1 MKSGIRTFSTLAA
14 IVALV
19 VAGLS
24 FWAGQ
29 QISMAGKTADAAREA
44 TFKSYRISQS
54 LKALAAGYELT
65 MNEFYSTVLAYPA
78 YQKKS
83 ASQKAAIELE
93 LAALD
98 ALHEGDTATVAEL
111 TQRFKQM
118 EGFRQE
124 LDGAMTSEEQDWDRA
139 REALFKLN
147 VLSVQ
152 AIQQADFLG
161 RSASERAMSLDIS
174 WQAQQSQS
182 ILLLRTTTALAVL
195 VGVMLVFGIM
205 RAGRT

>member
-1 MKSGIRTFSTLAA
+1 MKLGIRFFSTSATLIAL
-14 IVALV
+14 IVAS
-19 VAGLS
+19 LS
-24 FWAGQ
+24 FWSGQ

-44 TFKSYRISQS
+44 TFKSYRIAQS

-65 MNEFYSTVLAYPA
+65 MNELYSTTLAFPV

-83 ASQKAAIELE
+83 AAQKVAIERE
-93 LAALD
+93 LAALHD
-98 ALHEGDTATVAEL
+98 LHEGDTAAVAEL
-111 TQRFKQM
+111 TQRFREM
-118 EGFRQE
+118 ERFRQE
-124 LDGAMTSEEQDWDRA
+124 LERAMTRDEQDWDRA

-161 RSASERAMSLDIS
+161 ISASERATALDTR

-182 ILLLRTTTALAVL
+182 IRLLNITTVLAVL
-195 VGVMLVFGIM
+195 VGVLLMFGAL
-205 RAGRT
+205 RTGRV

>member
-1 MKSGIRTFSTLAA
+1 MKPGIRSFSTLAA
-14 IVALV
+14 VVALL

-29 QISMAGKTADAAREA
+29 QISMAGKTADAARDA
-44 TFKSYRISQS
+44 TFQSYRIAQS

-65 MNEFYSTVLAYPA
+65 MNEFYSTVLTYPV

-83 ASQKAAIELE
+83 AAQKAAIELE
-93 LAALD
+93 LAALNG
-98 ALHEGDTATVAEL
+98 LPEGNTATVAEL
-111 TQRFKQM
+111 TKRFGEM

-124 LDGAMTSEEQDWDRA
+124 LDSAMTRDDQDWDRA

-152 AIQQADFLG
+152 VIQQADFLG
-161 RSASERAMSLDIS
+161 RSASERATVLDTS

-182 ILLLRTTTALAVL
+182 ILLMRTTTALAVL
-195 VGVMLVFGIM
+195 VGVMLVFGAM
-205 RAGRT
+205 RARHA

>member
-1 MKSGIRTFSTLAA
+1 MKPGILSFSTLAA
-14 IVALV
+14 VVALL

-29 QISMAGKTADAAREA
+29 QISVAGKTADAARET
-44 TFKSYRISQS
+44 TFQSYRIAQS

-65 MNEFYSTVLAYPA
+65 MNEFYSTVLTYPV

-83 ASQKAAIELE
+83 AAQKAAIELE
-93 LAALD
+93 LAALNN
-98 ALHEGDTATVAEL
+98 LHEGDTATVAEIAK
-111 TQRFKQM
+111 RFKEM

-124 LDGAMTSEEQDWDRA
+124 LDGAMTSDVQDWDRA

-152 AIQQADFLG
+152 VIQQADFLG
-161 RSASERAMSLDIS
+161 HSASERATALDTS
-174 WQAQQSQS
+174 WQAQQSRA
-182 ILLLRTTTALAVL
+182 ILLLNVTTALAVL
-195 VGVMLVFGIM
+195 VGVMLVFGAM
-205 RAGRT
+205 RARRA

>member
-1 MKSGIRTFSTLAA
+1 MKLGSRSFTLLVA
-14 IVALV
+14 IIALI

-24 FWAGQ
+24 FWTGQ
-29 QISMAGKTADAAREA
+29 QINAAGKTADAAREA

-65 MNEFYSTVLAYPA
+65 MNEFYSTVLTYPV

-83 ASQKAAIELE
+83 AAQKAAIELE

-98 ALHEGDTATVAEL
+98 DLHEGDTATVAEL

-124 LDGAMTSEEQDWDRA
+124 LDGAMTGDEQDWDRA

-152 AIQQADFLG
+152 VIQQADFLG
-161 RSASERAMSLDIS
+161 RSASERATALDTG

-182 ILLLRTTTALAVL
+182 ILLLNVTTALAVL
-195 VGVMLVFGIM
+195 VGVMLVFGAL
-205 RAGRT
+205 RAGRS

>member
-1 MKSGIRTFSTLAA
+1 MKPGIRFFSTLVA

-29 QISMAGKTADAAREA
+29 QISVAGQTADAAREA
-44 TFKSYRISQS
+44 TFKSYRIAQS

-65 MNEFYSTVLAYPA
+65 MNEFYSTVLAYPV

-83 ASQKAAIELE
+83 AAQKNAIESE

-98 ALHEGDTATVAEL
+98 GLHQGDTAAVAEL
-111 TQRFKQM
+111 TQRFGEM
-118 EGFRQE
+118 ESFRQE
-124 LDGAMTSEEQDWDRA
+124 LEGALTRDEQDWDRA
-139 REALFKLN
+139 REALYKLN

-161 RSASERAMSLDIS
+161 RSASERATSLDS
-174 WQAQQSQS
+174 NWQAQQAQS
-182 ILLLRTTTALAVL
+182 ILLLNVITALAML
-195 VGVMLVFGIM
+195 VAILLVFGAL
-205 RAGRT
+205 RAGRA

>member
-1 MKSGIRTFSTLAA
+1 MKPGILSFSTLAA
-14 IVALV
+14 VVALL

-29 QISMAGKTADAAREA
+29 QISVAGKTADAARET
-44 TFKSYRISQS
+44 TFQSYRIAQS

-65 MNEFYSTVLAYPA
+65 MNEFYSTVLTYPV

-83 ASQKAAIELE
+83 AAQKAAIELE
-93 LAALD
+93 LAALNN
-98 ALHEGDTATVAEL
+98 LHEGDAATVAEIAK
-111 TQRFKQM
+111 RFKEM

-124 LDGAMTSEEQDWDRA
+124 LDGAMTSDVQDWDRA

-152 AIQQADFLG
+152 VIQQADFLG
-161 RSASERAMSLDIS
+161 HSASERATALDAR
-174 WQAQQSQS
+174 WQAQQSQA
-182 ILLLRTTTALAVL
+182 ILLLNVTTALAVL
-195 VGVMLVFGIM
+195 VGVMLVFGAM
-205 RAGRT
+205 RARRA

>member
-1 MKSGIRTFSTLAA
+1 MKLGIRFFSTSATLIAL
-14 IVALV
+14 IVAS
-19 VAGLS
+19 LS
-24 FWAGQ
+24 FCSGQ

-65 MNEFYSTVLAYPA
+65 MNELYSTTLAFPV

-83 ASQKAAIELE
+83 AAQKVAIERE
-93 LAALD
+93 LAALHD
-98 ALHEGDTATVAEL
+98 LHEGDTAAVAEL
-111 TQRFKQM
+111 TQRFREM
-118 EGFRQE
+118 ERFRQE
-124 LDGAMTSEEQDWDRA
+124 LERAMTRDEQDWDRA

-161 RSASERAMSLDIS
+161 ISASERATALDTR

-182 ILLLRTTTALAVL
+182 IRLLNITTALAVL
-195 VGVMLVFGIM
+195 VGVLLMFGAL
-205 RAGRT
+205 RTGRV

>member
-1 MKSGIRTFSTLAA
+1 MKLGSRSFTLLVA
-14 IVALV
+14 IIALI

-24 FWAGQ
+24 FWTGQ
-29 QISMAGKTADAAREA
+29 QINAAGKTADAAREA
-44 TFKSYRISQS
+44 TFKSYRIAQS

-65 MNEFYSTVLAYPA
+65 MNEFYSTVLTYPV

-83 ASQKAAIELE
+83 AAQKAAIELE
-93 LAALD
+93 LAALNN
-98 ALHEGDTATVAEL
+98 LHEGDTATVTEL

-124 LDGAMTSEEQDWDRA
+124 LDGAMTGDEQDWDRA

-161 RSASERAMSLDIS
+161 RSASERAASLDIS

-182 ILLLRTTTALAVL
+182 ILLLNVTTALAVL
-195 VGVMLVFGIM
+195 VGVMLVFGAL
-205 RAGRT
+205 RAGRS

>member
-1 MKSGIRTFSTLAA
+1 MKPGILSFSTLAA
-14 IVALV
+14 VVALL

-29 QISMAGKTADAAREA
+29 QISVAGKTADAAREA
-44 TFKSYRISQS
+44 TFQSYRIAQS

-65 MNEFYSTVLAYPA
+65 MNEFYSTVLTYPV

-83 ASQKAAIELE
+83 AAQKAAIELE
-93 LAALD
+93 LAALNN
-98 ALHEGDTATVAEL
+98 LHEGDTATVAVL
-111 TQRFKQM
+111 SQRFKQM

-124 LDGAMTSEEQDWDRA
+124 LDGAMTSDEKDWDRA

-152 AIQQADFLG
+152 VIQQADFLG
-161 RSASERAMSLDIS
+161 NSASERATALDAR
-174 WQAQQSQS
+174 WQAQQSQA
-182 ILLLRTTTALAVL
+182 ILLLNVTTALAVL
-195 VGVMLVFGIM
+195 VGVMLVFGAM
-205 RAGRT
+205 RARRA

>member
-1 MKSGIRTFSTLAA
+1 MKPGIRSFSTLVAIAA
-14 IVALV
+14 LI

-29 QISMAGKTADAAREA
+29 QIGMAGKTADVAREA
-44 TFKSYRISQS
+44 TFQSYRIAQS

-83 ASQKAAIELE
+83 AAQKAAIELE

-98 ALHEGDTATVAEL
+98 GLHEGDTATVAEL
-111 TQRFKQM
+111 SQRFKEM

-124 LDGAMTSEEQDWDRA
+124 LDGAMTRDEQDWDRA

-161 RSASERAMSLDIS
+161 RSASERATALDTS
-174 WQAQQSQS
+174 RQAQQSQS
-182 ILLLRTTTALAVL
+182 ILLLNVTTALAVL
-195 VGVMLVFGIM
+195 VGVMLVFGSM
-205 RAGRT
+205 RARRG

>member
-1 MKSGIRTFSTLAA
+1 MKLGIRFFSTSATLIAL
-14 IVALV
+14 IVAS
-19 VAGLS
+19 LS
-24 FWAGQ
+24 FWSGQ

-44 TFKSYRISQS
+44 TFKSYRIAQS

-65 MNEFYSTVLAYPA
+65 MNELYSTTLAFPV

-83 ASQKAAIELE
+83 AAQKVAIERE
-93 LAALD
+93 LAALHD
-98 ALHEGDTATVAEL
+98 LHEGDTAAVVEL
-111 TQRFKQM
+111 TQRFREM
-118 EGFRQE
+118 ERFRQE
-124 LDGAMTSEEQDWDRA
+124 LERAMTRDEQDWDRA

-161 RSASERAMSLDIS
+161 ISASERATALDTR

-182 ILLLRTTTALAVL
+182 IRLLNITTALAVL
-195 VGVMLVFGIM
+195 VGVLLMFGAL
-205 RAGRT
+205 RTGRV

>member
-1 MKSGIRTFSTLAA
+1 MKLGIRFFSTSATLIAL
-14 IVALV
+14 IVAS
-19 VAGLS
+19 LS
-24 FWAGQ
+24 FWSGQ

-44 TFKSYRISQS
+44 TFKSYRIAQS

-65 MNEFYSTVLAYPA
+65 MNELYSTTLAFPV

-83 ASQKAAIELE
+83 AAQKVAIERE
-93 LAALD
+93 LAALHD
-98 ALHEGDTATVAEL
+98 LHEGDTAAVAEL
-111 TQRFKQM
+111 TQRFREM
-118 EGFRQE
+118 ERFRQE
-124 LDGAMTSEEQDWDRA
+124 LERAMTRDEQDWDRA

-161 RSASERAMSLDIS
+161 ISASERATALDTR

-182 ILLLRTTTALAVL
+182 IRLLNITTALAVL
-195 VGVMLVFGIM
+195 VGVLLMFGAL
-205 RAGRT
+205 RTGRV